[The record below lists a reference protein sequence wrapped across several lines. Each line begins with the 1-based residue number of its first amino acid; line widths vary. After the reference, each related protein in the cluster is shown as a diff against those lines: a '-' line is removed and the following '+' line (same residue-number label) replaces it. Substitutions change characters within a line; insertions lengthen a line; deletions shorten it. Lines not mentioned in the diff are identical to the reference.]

1 MGEYQKIRSE
11 HSFLEMCKTPK
22 ISAEITLQPVRAFGF
37 DAAILFSD
45 ILIPVEAMGVDIE
58 FVEGRGPVLKTK
70 IEEKEDVEKL
80 IVPNPDVQLTF
91 VLEAMKIL
99 RKRLEV
105 PLIGFS
111 GAPFTSASYMI
122 EGGGSKNYLKTKS
135 IMYNEPSLWKMLMTK
150 LVKTLSAYLNAQ
162 IDAGAEA
169 VQIFDS
175 WVGCL
180 SPNDYKKYVQPYTKS
195 VIDDIKGDI
204 PVINFG
210 TGTSGFLELLKD
222 SGGDVIGVDWRIN
235 LDAAWKRIGYDRGI
249 QGNLDPLTL
258 YGPPDEIVK
267 KTQDILKMAEGHPG
281 HVFNLGHGIQPT
293 TPIESVKT
301 LVDAVKKF
309 STR

>member
-1 MGEYQKIRSE
+1 MAEYQKIRSE
-11 HSFLEMCKTPK
+11 NSFLDMCKTPK
-22 ISAEITLQPVRAFGF
+22 ISAEITMQPIRAFEF

-70 IEEKEDVEKL
+70 IEENNDIEKL
-80 IVPNPDVQLTF
+80 IVPDPAVHLNF
-91 VLEAMKIL
+91 VLEAIKIL

-135 IMYNEPSLWKMLMTK
+135 IMYNEPSLWKSLMTK
-150 LVKTLSAYLNAQ
+150 LSKTLSVYLNAQ

-180 SPNDYKKYVQPYTKS
+180 SPEDYKKYVQPYTKL
-195 VIDDIKGDI
+195 VIDSIEGDV

-210 TGTSGFLELLKD
+210 TGTSGFLELI
-222 SGGDVIGVDWRIN
+222 SQAGGGVIGVDWRIN
-235 LDAAWKRIGYDRGI
+235 LDEAWKRIGYDRGI

-258 YGPPDEIVK
+258 FGPPEDIVK
-267 KTQDILKMAEGHPG
+267 KTRDILRRAEGHPG

-293 TPIESVKT
+293 TPIENVKI

-309 STR
+309 SSR